1 MASDVSS
8 GPAVLTPACRPC
20 GSDVAAVACSAW
32 TLSVGGHHAQSSEI
46 VVELNF

>member
-8 GPAVLTPACRPC
+8 GPAVLTPTCRPC
-20 GSDVAAVACSAW
+20 GSDVAAVACSA
-32 TLSVGGHHAQSSEI
+32 SVSGHHAQSSEI

>member
-20 GSDVAAVACSAW
+20 GSDMVAVTRSAW
-32 TLSVGGHHAQSSEI
+32 ILSVGGHRAQSSEI